1 MRVTRSVFRPQY
13 RRSVLNVHLCLSGAR
28 FGWTREIGLTGW
40 GDGIHGRGKTRQ
52 NFTQSCADEL
62 MGRRP
67 GWCSYEVAT
76 RADTQQKVFTPRRA
90 AGGSPAG
97 IPRKG
102 ETTRHRRGTL
112 ACHIRA
118 TCIRFI
124 PAARAPRSHVKDTSE
139 RARVART
146 NVFIY
151 YVVRE
156 FCMSTHEESDNI
168 PGARLLSTTIVVSPI
183 PGKTKHEV

>member
-1 MRVTRSVFRPQY
+1 MH
-13 RRSVLNVHLCLSGAR
+13 HLLGWDRTCTSYGKLQALLLSGAR

-90 AGGSPAG
+90 AGGSPAAY
-97 IPRKG
+97 
-102 ETTRHRRGTL
+102 RGTGKQRDTEGAHL
-112 ACHIRA
+112 RA
-118 TCIRFI
+118 TFTR
-124 PAARAPRSHVKDTSE
+124 PAYASYPR
-139 RARVART
+139 RARRART
-146 NVFIY
+146 
-151 YVVRE
+151 
-156 FCMSTHEESDNI
+156 
-168 PGARLLSTTIVVSPI
+168 
-183 PGKTKHEV
+183 